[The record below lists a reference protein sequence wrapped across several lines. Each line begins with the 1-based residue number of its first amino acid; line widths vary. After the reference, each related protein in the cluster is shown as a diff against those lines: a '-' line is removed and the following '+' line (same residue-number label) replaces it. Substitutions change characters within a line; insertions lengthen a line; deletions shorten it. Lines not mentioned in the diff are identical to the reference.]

1 MGAQRAEAF
10 WRERGGFDM
19 ILVTQAGEILV
30 TEGIADAFP
39 PYEDQA
45 TVRVLTCEV
54 RADAGHFS
62 QENLE

>member
-1 MGAQRAEAF
+1 M
-10 WRERGGFDM
+10 
-19 ILVTQAGEILV
+19 TQAGEILV

-39 PYEDQA
+39 PYEDQDA
-45 TVRVLTCEV
+45 VRVLTREV